1 MVNLT
6 GGDHWRV
13 LSNATEVH
21 RLVVSRIP
29 DAIPERFAGCA
40 LLQAASTL
48 LMTNHCYNTPH
59 DESPLQAA
67 STFLIMNQRFA
78 KSKRHSIMSYKKP
91 IRLTPQKSTFNN
103 HKLEIFRQLFLSII
117 RGSTEYS
124 LKRMPEVQLR
134 PKRCFFTRTSFFLD
148 QHSNSETTFK
158 ICKVKISVEVG
169 IYQTLPCA
177 LFTSP
182 TYISQSADESLSRVL
197 PSL

>member
-1 MVNLT
+1 MIDLLSLKLLKFLSLKSRDCNGLPANLQLPIPAPAVLETGMVNLT

-124 LKRMPEVQLR
+124 LKRMQEVQLR
-134 PKRCFFTRTSFFLD
+134 P
-148 QHSNSETTFK
+148 
-158 ICKVKISVEVG
+158 
-169 IYQTLPCA
+169 
-177 LFTSP
+177 
-182 TYISQSADESLSRVL
+182 
-197 PSL
+197 